1 MSPNYSQ
8 RIMVAEGNVLTLGT
22 GKGLPP
28 KLLVTLLLSLSVALI
43 LTACSDLRAQTP
55 LTDTPTREQLMPPLR
70 SCEEVVDGT
79 RRYLATLD
87 YSPRQRPVKAP
98 VVYAV
103 SFSQNVS
110 NAERSTELY
119 LTVSLDKARTAHESW
134 LLEYVV
140 PCMAPDGV
148 ILWVHMYRGESY
160 SKIYDYRS

>member
-1 MSPNYSQ
+1 MSPNCSQ
-8 RIMVAEGNVLTLGT
+8 IITGDIGRLRTLGT

-55 LTDTPTREQLMPPLR
+55 STDSLTPEQLTPPLR

-79 RRYLATLD
+79 RRYLATQD
-87 YSPRQRPVKAP
+87 YSPRQRPVRAP

-103 SFSQNVS
+103 SFTQNVS

-119 LTVSLDKARTAHESW
+119 LTVSLDKVRTAHESW